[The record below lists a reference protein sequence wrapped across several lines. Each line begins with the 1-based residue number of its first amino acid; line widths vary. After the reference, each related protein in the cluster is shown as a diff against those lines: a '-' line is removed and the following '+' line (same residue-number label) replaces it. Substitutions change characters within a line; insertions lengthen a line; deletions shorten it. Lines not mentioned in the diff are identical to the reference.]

1 MEFIGLKLRSKP
13 CGGASSGE
21 GGISTE
27 ILRTGP
33 VLARRSTVPTIVK
46 GLYNVRVADIS
57 QKLFQSV
64 VEKLTAKPIV
74 NASYAGAQKRVTYPL
89 YGLSKTWL
97 SVPRFYGLERFG
109 ACHESRLSNGTPV
122 QLELVVQ
129 PRAYQVPV
137 LKALSSVFAGT
148 VAVGAGALLEADCGV
163 GKTFMGIA
171 AAVAHGKKTAVVV
184 HKGDLQDQWRERFA
198 AFAPSARVGVVRGD
212 TTEVDDVDVVIF
224 MAQSVCSGR
233 YDEDRDRVFGSF
245 GLLIIDECHHW
256 AAPTLSKTMS
266 RFPTRC
272 VLGLSATPNRRD
284 GLGYVLPY
292 FFGPTV
298 ARVKRNC
305 AGKVCVHAISVTS
318 GRAKEMRLGS
328 GRTCLP
334 KTITM
339 MVEDAARNRMLA
351 NKVVELRATGRYV
364 ILMSD
369 RRKHLVE
376 LRRMLVEDLGVND
389 DTVGTYVGETTKRG
403 VARRELER
411 SRPILLATTRMAEE
425 GFDEA
430 RLDTLVF
437 ATPKSNIEQCV
448 GRIQRSHPDKKE
460 PLVVDYTDTYCGG
473 AFFGMARSRMNFYK
487 SKGFTVEKRK

>member
-1 MEFIGLKLRSKP
+1 MEFVGLNVRSSAPKP
-13 CGGASSGE
+13 KSA
-21 GGISTE
+21 IATT
-27 ILRTGP
+27 IVRTGP
-33 VLARRSTVPTIVK
+33 VQARRSGTRTVIK
-46 GLYNVRVADIS
+46 GLYNIRVADLPP
-57 QKLFQSV
+57 KHLTEV
-64 VEKLTAKPIV
+64 LDKLTAKPIV
-74 NASYAGAQKRVTYPL
+74 NASYAGGQKPVTYPL

-97 SVPRFYGLERFG
+97 SVPRFYGLQRFG
-109 ACHESRLSNGTPV
+109 ACHESRLSNGTPI

-129 PRAYQVPV
+129 PRPYQVPV
-137 LKALSSVFAGT
+137 LDALQSVYAGMT
-148 VAVGAGALLEADCGV
+148 SAGAGALLEADCGV

-171 AAVAHGKKTAVVV
+171 TTVAKGRKTAIVV
-184 HKGDLQDQWRERFA
+184 HKGDLQDQWKERFA
-198 AFAPSARVGVVRGD
+198 TFAPSARVGVVRAD
-212 TTEVDDVDVVIF
+212 TVEVDDVDVVIF

-233 YDEDRDRVFGSF
+233 YDDDKDRIFGSF

-266 RFPTRC
+266 RFPARC
-272 VLGLSATPNRRD
+272 VLGLSATPDRRD

-298 ARVKRNC
+298 ARIKRNST
-305 AGKVCVHAISVTS
+305 GKLRVHTINIRS
-318 GRAKEMRLGS
+318 GKAKEIRMGN

-339 MVEDAARNRMLA
+339 MVEDAARNLRIA
-351 NKVVELRATGRYV
+351 KKVLELRAAGRYV

-376 LRRMLVEDLGVND
+376 LRRVLTEELGAPE
-389 DTVGTYVGETTKRG
+389 DTVGMYVGETTKRG
-403 VARRELER
+403 IARREAER

-430 RLDTLVF
+430 RLDTLIF
-437 ATPKSNIEQCV
+437 STPKSNIEQCV

-460 PLVVDYTDTYCGG
+460 PLVVDYVDTYAGG
-473 AFFGMARSRMNFYK
+473 ALYGMARARMNFYRE
-487 SKGFTVEKRK
+487 KGFTVEKR